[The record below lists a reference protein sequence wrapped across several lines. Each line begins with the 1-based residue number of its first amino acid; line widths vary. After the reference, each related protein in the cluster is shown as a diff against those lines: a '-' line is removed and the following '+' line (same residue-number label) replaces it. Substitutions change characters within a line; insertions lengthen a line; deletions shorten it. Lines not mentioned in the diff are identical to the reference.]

1 MDIEDIKQ
9 EIRSIG
15 AIAFLKKVSQS
26 LEDLGVGEVEP
37 LSAHLAIE
45 VEEVIFYN
53 QPSIVETVHEL
64 MFG

>member
-15 AIAFLKKVSQS
+15 AIAFLKKVSQA

-37 LSAHLAIE
+37 LLAQLAIE
-45 VEEVIFYN
+45 VEEVILYN
-53 QPSIVETVHEL
+53 QPSIAETVQEL

>member
-9 EIRSIG
+9 EIRAIG
-15 AIAFLKKVSQS
+15 AIAFLKKVSQA

-45 VEEVIFYN
+45 VEEVILYN

-64 MFG
+64 MFS

>member
-1 MDIEDIKQ
+1 MSTEDIKQ

-15 AIAFLKKVSQS
+15 AIAFLKEVSQA

-45 VEEVIFYN
+45 VEEVILYN
-53 QPSIVETVHEL
+53 QPSISETVHEL
-64 MFG
+64 MFS

>member
-15 AIAFLKKVSQS
+15 AIAFLKKVSQA

-37 LSAHLAIE
+37 LLAQLAIE
-45 VEEVIFYN
+45 VEEVILYN
-53 QPSIVETVHEL
+53 QPSIAETVQEL
-64 MFG
+64 MFS

>member
-1 MDIEDIKQ
+1 MDTEDIKQ

-15 AIAFLKKVSQS
+15 AIAFLKKVSQA
-26 LEDLGVGEVEP
+26 LTDLGISEVEP

-45 VEEVIFYN
+45 VQEVILYN
-53 QPSIVETVHEL
+53 EPPIAEMVHDL